1 MRQRWVRSV
10 ILGLS
15 GVALAGTMV
24 LAPTGAQ
31 AATGTG
37 AAPGVVKVNPGKPG
51 KPGDPG
57 KPGNDNPCL
66 EGEKPPGKPGDKTK
80 PGDTTKP
87 GDKAKAGD
95 QAKAD
100 EKAKAEKAEA
110 GGKAKGKPGDN
121 GKSKGVLVCGDI
133 AKTNAKK
140 WPTVLVIKTV
150 KGPVTVLVTR
160 DTEITKGDAKQSRKA
175 LKVGTPVAVKG
186 ELSKSGTVTALG
198 ILLL

>member
-15 GVALAGTMV
+15 GVVLAGTMV

-31 AATGTG
+31 ATTGTG

-87 GDKAKAGD
+87 GDKAKAD
-95 QAKAD
+95 D
-100 EKAKAEKAEA
+100 KAKAEKVKANG
-110 GGKAKGKPGDN
+110 GGKAKGKPGEN

-160 DTEITKGDAKQSRKA
+160 HTEITKGDAKQSRKA

>member
-15 GVALAGTMV
+15 GVVLAGTMV

-100 EKAKAEKAEA
+100 EKARA

-186 ELSKSGTVTALG
+186 ELSKNGTVTALG